1 MQSELVQEFVE
12 LVRCNDVL
20 QALQYAQKN
29 LAPHAATYMAEL
41 QQATAILAFR
51 AETTCQPYARLFE
64 GARWKDLLNLFL
76 QDLFRLHSLPA
87 RSLFEVHLQVRK
99 QLGKILHLLHTAVH
113 HSKTIPA
120 ACLLSLCKAAFAHVV
135 TAFNELPSQACT
147 ALYLAAS
154 HPRCWEI
161 QVLCTSAGR
170 VVGIEDSAELPL

>member
-99 QLGKILHLLHTAVH
+99 HQDIASSAYGR
-113 HSKTIPA
+113 
-120 ACLLSLCKAAFAHVV
+120 
-135 TAFNELPSQACT
+135 PSQQDHSSCLFIELVQSCLCAC
-147 ALYLAAS
+147 
-154 HPRCWEI
+154 C
-161 QVLCTSAGR
+161 
-170 VVGIEDSAELPL
+170 DSFQ